1 MLQCAV
7 YVDFYYINVYM
18 IEICYV
24 ELLFT
29 FYIIV
34 IFDDT
39 VLLLQE
45 EGWLMGVKEGSG
57 EKGMFPAN
65 FTRPL

>member
-1 MLQCAV
+1 ML
-7 YVDFYYINVYM
+7 YVGFCYREVCM
-18 IEICYV
+18 IENCYT
-24 ELLFT
+24 ELPFSPNVT
-29 FYIIV
+29 V
-34 IFDDT
+34 IFDDK